1 MNQTA
6 TAAQIYNQDGNRIS
20 LDGSFKVRYYSS
32 KDKGI
37 DGDQSKA
44 KFTFKGETRISELA
58 TGFARWEYNVK
69 FNQAETMGSKKN
81 TTRIAFAGLSFGKYG
96 TFNYGRDYGIL
107 NDINGWTGAPVPVF
121 GGLSY
126 DGIDNFMTYRTNNI
140 ATYRNR
146 DIFDL
151 IDGLSF
157 GLQVQG
163 KNDGVNDPERE
174 LGPRSNNPRGVAHQ
188 NGSGAGMSL
197 VYALD
202 NGISFGTSYAN
213 SDRTRQQR
221 QDQQGNKAHGWNAG
235 IKYDANNIYL
245 AAMYADVHNIH
256 YIGRTDGF
264 APKTQAVELLAQY
277 QFNWGLRPSIGY
289 TQGMS
294 KTQNSQYGNK
304 KNTTKFLDLATTY
317 DLNKNLALMLEYK
330 LNLLNKSEF
339 TQANRISTDD
349 IFVTMLN
356 YRF

>member
-6 TAAQIYNQDGNRIS
+6 IAAQIYNQGDNRIS

-32 KDKGI
+32 KDKGV

-81 TTRIAFAGLSFGKYG
+81 TSRIAFAGVSFGKYG

-151 IDGLSF
+151 VDGLSF

-163 KNDGVNDPERE
+163 KNDGLNDPERG

-188 NGSGAGMSL
+188 NGSGAGVSL

-213 SDRTRQQR
+213 SNRTGQQR
-221 QDQQGNKAHGWNAG
+221 QDRQGDTAHGWNIG
-235 IKYDANNIYL
+235 MKYDANKIYL

-256 YIGRTDGF
+256 YVGRTDGF

-294 KTQNSQYGNK
+294 KSLKSQYGNK

-339 TQANRISTDD
+339 TKANHISTDD